1 MLILLSF
8 KYYKVM
14 KFYFF
19 KSTCAE
25 DVFSGISVFTT
36 STSKA
41 FALARMYFA
50 KYNCKGE
57 PAILAV

>member
-1 MLILLSF
+1 
-8 KYYKVM
+8 M

-19 KSTCAE
+19 KSTCTK
-25 DVFSGISVFTT
+25 DVLSGITIFTT
-36 STSKA
+36 STNKA

-50 KYNCKGE
+50 KNNCKGE